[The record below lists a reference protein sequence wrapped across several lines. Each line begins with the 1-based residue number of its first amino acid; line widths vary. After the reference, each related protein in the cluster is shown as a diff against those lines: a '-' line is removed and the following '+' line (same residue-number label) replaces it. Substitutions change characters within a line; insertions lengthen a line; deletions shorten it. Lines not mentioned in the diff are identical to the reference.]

1 MALPLISSRVPV
13 SGQTST
19 HVPQPT
25 QSDAL
30 MTGFGLPVTGPSPP
44 VFTSARCTLHMAS
57 AAPQCALNA
66 EPLGMD
72 LLQRGHGCMATGTAG
87 LAPCRAEGF
96 AVSFLR

>member
-25 QSDAL
+25 QSEAL

-57 AAPQCALNA
+57 AAPQCAQNA
-66 EPLGMD
+66 EHLGID
-72 LLQRGHGCMATGTAG
+72 LLHRGHGFMTGPVVEF
-87 LAPCRAEGF
+87 APCLA
-96 AVSFLR
+96 AVLLVN